1 MSEKPISP
9 LRQRMLEDMNMRR
22 FVPDTQR
29 EYIRAVKKLASFLG
43 RSPDSATA
51 EELRAFQLHLTEA
64 GLQPQSINATV
75 TALRFFFKVTLDRPE
90 SPSLAP
96 TVVAAC
102 SSSRPSRPAAS
113 HDTLQP
119 RLSPQSGSTPH
130 ERGRRITHP
139 HRQARLSLVKTPPR
153 RRSTEQRPVSAFHGA
168 FGHGT
173 HPLRCSSRPETH
185 QRPLSRGCHALA
197 PRVHRDQIAI
207 ARRPPTQ
214 PPARSFTGGF
224 RTTAAVQAEASR
236 WAVIRNPSQKRKFPG
251 SRGTSV
257 LPSGPDIVSLPRHVR
272 LVPTTEVRQM
282 SFS

>member
-1 MSEKPISP
+1 
-9 LRQRMLEDMNMRR
+9 L
-22 FVPDTQR
+22 
-29 EYIRAVKKLASFLG
+29 
-43 RSPDSATA
+43 
-51 EELRAFQLHLTEA
+51 
-64 GLQPQSINATV
+64 
-75 TALRFFFKVTLDRPE
+75 
-90 SPSLAP
+90 
-96 TVVAAC
+96 
-102 SSSRPSRPAAS
+102 SSRPSRPAAS

-139 HRQARLSLVKTPPR
+139 YRQARLSLVKTQPR

-168 FGHGT
+168 FGHEN

-236 WAVIRNPSQKRKFPG
+236 WAVIRNPSQKRKCPG
-251 SRGTSV
+251 SRRTSV
-257 LPSGPDIVSLPRHVR
+257 LLRSRHRQPAPACPFGAKNETACAVGRCGVRRDGPRCIRKPDERWAGLSCDLPSK
-272 LVPTTEVRQM
+272 T
-282 SFS
+282 